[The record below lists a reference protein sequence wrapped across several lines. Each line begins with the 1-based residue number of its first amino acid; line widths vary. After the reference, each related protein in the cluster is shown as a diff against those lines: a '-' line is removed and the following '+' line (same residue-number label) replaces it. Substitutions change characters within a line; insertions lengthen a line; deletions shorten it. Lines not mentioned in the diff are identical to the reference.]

1 MAHVNKPPVHHTT
14 TPISQGLIG
23 GVERRK
29 TTLEQPEREAKPSHY
44 TLSPTVRRCGW
55 VAFKPSPCVVAAE
68 QEEGGSEKEGV
79 EVTNLSSRA
88 SESDLHEFF
97 SFSGAI
103 EHIELIRSGEYGST
117 AYVTFKEPYSLETAV
132 LLSGATIVDQPVCI
146 ARWGQPNE
154 PYNFWDTPNWYTE
167 EEIEYRTYQTCQFN
181 STPQEALTIAQ
192 DVVKTMLAKGY
203 VLSKDALARARAFD
217 ESHQVTATAAAKA
230 AELSKRI
237 GLTDRVSGLTDRV
250 SAGVGAIR
258 SVDETY
264 HVSETTKTVATAT
277 GRTAV
282 KVVNGIMTSS
292 YFSAGAMMLSDAL
305 HRAAQAAADLAAHGR
320 HN

>member
-1 MAHVNKPPVHHTT
+1 MYGSCHH
-14 TPISQGLIG
+14 PF
-23 GVERRK
+23 
-29 TTLEQPEREAKPSHY
+29 Y
-44 TLSPTVRRCGW
+44 
-55 VAFKPSPCVVAAE
+55 
-68 QEEGGSEKEGV
+68 
-79 EVTNLSSRA
+79 
-88 SESDLHEFF
+88 DEFNNF
-97 SFSGAI
+97 N
-103 EHIELIRSGEYGST
+103 RSGEYGST
-117 AYVTFKEPYSLETAV
+117 AYVTFREPYSLETAV

-154 PYNFWDTPNWYTE
+154 PYNFWDTPNWYAE
-167 EEIEYRTYQTCQFN
+167 EEIEYRNYQTCQFN

-192 DVVKTMLAKGY
+192 DVVKTMLARGY
-203 VLSKDALARARAFD
+203 ILSKDALARARAFD

-230 AELSKRI
+230 VELSKRI
-237 GLTDRVSGLTDRV
+237 GLTERV

-277 GRTAV
+277 GRTAA

-305 HRAAQAAADLAAHGR
+305 HRAAKAAADLAAHGR